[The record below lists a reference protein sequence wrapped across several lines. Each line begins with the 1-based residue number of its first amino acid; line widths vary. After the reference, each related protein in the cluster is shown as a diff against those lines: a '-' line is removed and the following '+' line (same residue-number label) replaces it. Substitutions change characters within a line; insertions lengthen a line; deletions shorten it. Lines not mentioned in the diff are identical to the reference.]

1 MKPTRDAK
9 RSASPMEPAEPASKR
24 QRVDLADILQNGSGV
39 PSDSEALVHSE
50 DPLHPANHICSLC
63 QKFYTFGW
71 VTGTGGGVSIKH
83 GNHIYIAPSGVQKEL
98 LQPIDMF
105 VMDYETRAYLRRPA
119 VGLTSPLSPGHC
131 DLSAETVA
139 DGER

>member
-1 MKPTRDAK
+1 MESTSK
-9 RSASPMEPAEPASKR
+9 RSASPMGLTAPASKR
-24 QRVDLADILQNGSGV
+24 QRVDLADILQNGSGA
-39 PSDSEALVHSE
+39 PSGSEALVHSR

-83 GNHIYIAPSGVQKEL
+83 GNYIYIAPSGVQKEL

-119 VGLTSPLSPGHC
+119 VGLNISFLSLPL
-131 DLSAETVA
+131 
-139 DGER
+139 